1 MKNEKKKKWKKLNI
15 FLYYLFDLDGTLSE
29 IEELKSK
36 A

>member
-1 MKNEKKKKWKKLNI
+1 MKNEKKKKWKKLSI
-15 FLYYLFDLDGTLSE
+15 CLCYLFDLDGTLSE